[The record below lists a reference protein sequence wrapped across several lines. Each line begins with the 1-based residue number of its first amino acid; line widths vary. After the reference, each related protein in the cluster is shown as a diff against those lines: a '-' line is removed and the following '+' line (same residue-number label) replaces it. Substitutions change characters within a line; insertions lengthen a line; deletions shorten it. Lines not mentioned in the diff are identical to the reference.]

1 MFKNKTEL
9 DNIFWEN
16 VRTLVLSLKFR
27 TQMILSQMLNLVIFK
42 KNATSI
48 WLHFWAWIYSKERS
62 SLYIYDGTFWVFYD
76 TF

>member
-1 MFKNKTEL
+1 LKSVHHMFKNKTEL

-48 WLHFWAWIYSKERS
+48 WLHF
-62 SLYIYDGTFWVFYD
+62 
-76 TF
+76 